1 MSEKLY
7 TVEQAEMLV
16 ERNLL
21 TDKIVKLNEILNTGN
36 SVNLYSDHEWD
47 LMNLQ
52 ASSMRSYNNV
62 LCLRINLFNK

>member
-21 TDKIVKLNEILNTGN
+21 TDKIVKLNEILNTVTVTTYTQITSG
-36 SVNLYSDHEWD
+36 
-47 LMNLQ
+47 
-52 ASSMRSYNNV
+52 
-62 LCLRINLFNK
+62 I

>member
-1 MSEKLY
+1 
-7 TVEQAEMLV
+7 MLV
-16 ERNLL
+16 ECNLL
-21 TDKIVKLNEILNTGN
+21 TDKIIKLNKILNTGN
-36 SVNLYSDHEWD
+36 SDNLYSDHEWG